1 MGQVNQQESR
11 QLSAEDR
18 RLPTALTMPMPH
30 GPLLCVAEE
39 QIPPLR
45 LSESECQMQRAAAEP
60 QVQAEEPPVLAEG
73 PQAELAELPVPLQE
87 PVPEP
92 LPLQEPLQ
100 VPALKLQ
107 ELQSAFR
114 SAFRRACSDA

>member
-1 MGQVNQQESR
+1 MGQVNPQESR

-45 LSESECQMQRAAAEP
+45 LSESELQMQRAAAEP
-60 QVQAEEPPVLAEG
+60 QVQAAKPHLLAEG
-73 PQAELAELPVPLQE
+73 PQAELSELPVPVQE
-87 PVPEP
+87 P
-92 LPLQEPLQ
+92 EPLQ

-107 ELQSAFR
+107 ELQPAFR